1 MSKAA
6 RAAAA
11 LCVGLLAAACAAP
24 SEIAPAPTGAPDFR
38 PEQVRQPL
46 VLVRLTLGPGEW
58 EDRDR
63 GTLPSEYQGVLLEAL
78 NARAVLAK
86 EVQVRGER
94 EGTLEARAALA
105 RAREL
110 GADHVVLV
118 EVRVSRT
125 QQVFCRDSRRPFR
138 ATATVWA
145 QSAEVVRAR
154 DGAVRLVVTKD
165 SSLDVLDVQVDCE
178 NPRESRQR
186 SPSETIE
193 AAVRRLL
200 GRVVGP

>member
-11 LCVGLLAAACAAP
+11 LCLGLLAAACAAP
-24 SEIAPAPTGAPDFR
+24 SETAPAPARASDFR

-63 GTLPSEYQGVLLEAL
+63 VTLPSEYQGVLLEAL

-105 RAREL
+105 RARDL
-110 GADHVVLV
+110 GAGPAGLV
-118 EVRVSRT
+118 
-125 QQVFCRDSRRPFR
+125 
-138 ATATVWA
+138 
-145 QSAEVVRAR
+145 
-154 DGAVRLVVTKD
+154 AVRGA
-165 SSLDVLDVQVDCE
+165 
-178 NPRESRQR
+178 R
-186 SPSETIE
+186 
-193 AAVRRLL
+193 
-200 GRVVGP
+200 

>member
-11 LCVGLLAAACAAP
+11 LCLGLLAAACAAP
-24 SEIAPAPTGAPDFR
+24 SETAPAPARASDFR

-63 GTLPSEYQGVLLEAL
+63 VTLPSEYQGVLLEAL

-105 RAREL
+105 RARDL

-125 QQVFCRDSRRPFR
+125 QQVFCRDGRRPFR
-138 ATATVWA
+138 ATATLWA
-145 QSAEVVRAR
+145 QSAEVMRAR
-154 DGAVRLVVTKD
+154 DGAARLVVTKD